1 MRDKDSKLIFE
12 NYLTSKSDVV
22 LEADEKEKSGLEQ
35 TKDWLIYIGKVLDP
49 TGISSYP
56 DLVRAAIAYNSD
68 KSIEN
73 FGLLVLNGFAALPN
87 LGLLAAGV
95 GGIGWAALK
104 AAAKTAIKSGGAD
117 AAPIATKVL
126 KTIQSSKELQYAFDK
141 IINSLLKNGA
151 LDKSGA
157 NSIRAAIKQGGV
169 STTALGVGVEK
180 GLSQT
185 GKSNFKQATK
195 EMIKDRP
202 ILGKTAQKGMAGMAQ
217 LGVRASDV
225 EDTSV
230 LQYPSFLPTHFS
242 GKDDKK
248 TTGPTKE
255 AAAKGKYPVGTWT
268 PRKKTEPTSQKE
280 QKPPQEKPKTKSKF
294 DYENL

>member
-1 MRDKDSKLIFE
+1 MDKDSKLIFE
-12 NYLTSKSDVV
+12 NYLTSKNDVV
-22 LEADEKEKSGLEQ
+22 LEADENEKSGLEQ

-56 DLVRAAIAYNSD
+56 DLVRAAVAYNSD

-141 IINSLLKNGA
+141 IVDSLLKNGA
-151 LDKSGA
+151 IDKSGA
-157 NSIRAAIKQGGV
+157 NSIKAAIKQGGV
-169 STTALGVGVEK
+169 STKALGVGVEK

-185 GKSNFKQATK
+185 GKTNFKQATK
-195 EMIKDRP
+195 EMLKDRP

-248 TTGPTKE
+248 PEGPTKE
-255 AAAKGKYPVGTWT
+255 AAAKGKYPVGK
-268 PRKKTEPTSQKE
+268 RVTSKSKE
-280 QKPPQEKPKTKSKF
+280 SSTQRQQTTAQEKPKSKF
-294 DYENL
+294 AYENL